1 MNAHN
6 RTLLTVI
13 CEAALEHKLEADL
26 KTLGAPGWTL
36 SDARGSGS
44 RGVRSAGWDTDGNI
58 RPEVICNRELA
69 ERIAEHLQA
78 RYYANFAMVCYRRG
92 GSAAPGEV
100 LSRAVMPWPR
110 GRPSSTGPME
120 LTMHALLQEILDEVR
135 PLLGQGRVAS
145 YIPALADVAPDQ
157 LGIAVCSADGELF
170 HAGDAQTPFS
180 IQSISKVFSTVQ
192 AIGHRGESLWE
203 RLGHEPSGQPFNS
216 LVQLEFER
224 GRPRNPFINAGAL
237 VICDVNQSR
246 FATPELSMRDF
257 VRHLSGNP
265 LVISDTRVAESEYQH
280 RARNA
285 AMAYLMQSF
294 GNFHND
300 VEAVLRSYFHHCA
313 LRMSCVD
320 LARAF
325 GFLARDGVCPQG
337 GEAVLTPRQPSRS
350 TPSWP
355 PAACTTRPATSP
367 TGSGCPARA
376 VSAAASSRWC
386 RALHRLRLVA

>member
-1 MNAHN
+1 
-6 RTLLTVI
+6 
-13 CEAALEHKLEADL
+13 
-26 KTLGAPGWTL
+26 
-36 SDARGSGS
+36 
-44 RGVRSAGWDTDGNI
+44 
-58 RPEVICNRELA
+58 
-69 ERIAEHLQA
+69 
-78 RYYANFAMVCYRRG
+78 
-92 GSAAPGEV
+92 
-100 LSRAVMPWPR
+100 
-110 GRPSSTGPME
+110 ME

-180 IQSISKVFSTVQ
+180 IQSISKVFSLVQ

-337 GEAVLTPRQPSRS
+337 GEAVLTPRQ
-350 TPSWP
+350 
-355 PAACTTRPATSP
+355 AKQVNAIMATSGLYDEAGNFAYRVGLP
-367 TGSGCPARA
+367 GQSA
-376 VSAAASSRWC
+376 VGGGIVAGVPGRFTVCVWSPELNAAGNSLIGMA
-386 RALHRLRLVA
+386 ALEALSQRIGWSVF

>member
-1 MNAHN
+1 
-6 RTLLTVI
+6 
-13 CEAALEHKLEADL
+13 
-26 KTLGAPGWTL
+26 
-36 SDARGSGS
+36 
-44 RGVRSAGWDTDGNI
+44 
-58 RPEVICNRELA
+58 
-69 ERIAEHLQA
+69 
-78 RYYANFAMVCYRRG
+78 
-92 GSAAPGEV
+92 
-100 LSRAVMPWPR
+100 
-110 GRPSSTGPME
+110 
-120 LTMHALLQEILDEVR
+120 MHALLQEILDEVR
-135 PLLGQGRVAS
+135 PLLGEGRVAS

-180 IQSISKVFSTVQ
+180 IQSISKVFSLAQ
-192 AIGHRGESLWE
+192 AIGHHGESLWE

-337 GEAVLTPRQPSRS
+337 GEAVLTPRQ
-350 TPSWP
+350 
-355 PAACTTRPATSP
+355 AKQVNAIMATSGLYDEAGNFAYRVGLP
-367 TGSGCPARA
+367 GKSGVGGGIVA
-376 VSAAASSRWC
+376 VVPGRFTVCVWSPELNAAGNSLIGMA
-386 RALHRLRLVA
+386 ALEALSQRIGWSVF